1 MLEPPPDHRA
11 LLTREFIQDPHAVYR
26 ELRGDGPVHRYAVKT
41 FAAEMDAWVVT
52 GYDEAREL
60 LADPRLSKDAR
71 SLPEVIAANLVHDG
85 HHEKTQTEKATER
98 PNPRNMLFSDPP
110 DHTRLRR
117 LIGKAFTMRRVEK
130 MRPWIEDTTDG
141 LLDAVVPEREFDLV
155 EDLALALPIYVIGN
169 LLGVPEDRF
178 ADIRRWNAVLTNVD
192 EGAEEKK
199 AALAQMYGYMGGLIA
214 SKRDRPGE
222 DMVTALIQAQ
232 DDEARDSSARLDEG
246 ELLST
251 IFLVMNAGYETTA
264 NMISSGVLALLRH
277 PEARERLRRAPE
289 LVPGMIEEFLRF
301 EGPLNLATIRFTT
314 APVQVG
320 DLLIPE
326 SAIVFV
332 SLLSANRDSA
342 RFADG
347 ERFDLERPASGH
359 LAFGHGIH
367 HCLGAPLARLEG
379 EVVFRKLL
387 ERFSSW
393 ELAVPDESLRWRYS
407 MQFRGLDRLPVRLS

>member
-1 MLEPPPDHRA
+1 M
-11 LLTREFIQDPHAVYR
+11 
-26 ELRGDGPVHRYAVKT
+26 VKT

-52 GYDEAREL
+52 GYEEARTL
-60 LADPRLSKDAR
+60 LADPRLSKDAWR
-71 SLPEVIAANLVHDG
+71 LPEVIAANFVDDG
-85 HHEKTQTEKATER
+85 TGAAKSGAAPGAAP

-130 MRPWIEDTTDG
+130 MRPWIEDTTDK
-141 LLDAVVPEREFDLV
+141 LLDAVVPGREFDLV
-155 EDLALALPIYVIGN
+155 GDLALALPIYVIGN
-169 LLGVPEDRF
+169 LLGVAEDRF

-192 EGAEEKK
+192 TSGEEKQ
-199 AALAQMYGYMGGLIA
+199 AALARMYGYMGGLIR
-214 SKRDRPGE
+214 SKRDQPGE
-222 DMVTALIQAQ
+222 DMVTALLEAQ
-232 DDEARDSSARLDEG
+232 DDGTRLDEG

-264 NMISSGVLALLRH
+264 NMISSGVRTLLRH
-277 PEARERLRRAPE
+277 PEARERLRRSPE
-289 LVPGMIEEFLRF
+289 LVPAAIEEFLRF

-314 APVQVG
+314 EPVQAGGV
-320 DLLIPE
+320 LIPRN
-326 SAIVFV
+326 AIVFV
-332 SLLSANRDSA
+332 SLLSADRDSG
-342 RFADG
+342 RFADPD
-347 ERFDLERPASGH
+347 RFDIERPASGH

-387 ERFSSW
+387 ERFTSW
-393 ELAVPDESLRWRYS
+393 ELAVPETSLRWRYS